1 MAAVNLNSF
10 YHRPEANF
18 SPSLWG
24 DRFINYISDSNVKEK
39 YSKTVEELKND
50 VRNLL
55 TAPETNMI
63 DTMNL
68 IDTLER
74 LGISYHFEN
83 EIEEKLQ
90 HYFHLN
96 TNYQDDEVYDLCTVA
111 LHFRLFRQHGHPIS
125 TEIFG
130 KWVDVEGKFKDDLKS
145 DAKGLLSLYE
155 ASHLRTRGET
165 VLDDALAFTTATLK
179 SIAPNLGSP
188 LKEQVVHALMQPLHL
203 GLPRIEARRFISVYE
218 DEENKNE
225 TLLNLAK
232 SDYNMLQ
239 ILHNEELQQ
248 VSRWW
253 KEIGI
258 ISKLPYAR
266 DRVVECF
273 FWAMG
278 VYHEPQYSRARIMLT
293 KTILMISLL
302 DDTYDSYGTI
312 EELDVFT
319 KAIQRWDY
327 GEIDGLP
334 EYMRPL
340 YKVVLELF
348 EQIEEELAKEDRSY
362 AVHYSIESLKEVVRS
377 YYVEAKWFIE
387 GYLPPFEE
395 YLEIALI
402 TCTYCY
408 IATTSLLGIQS
419 AIKDDFEWLG
429 KKPKMLVA
437 ALTVCRVV
445 DDIATYETEKE
456 RGQVAT
462 GIECYMKENGATKEE
477 AMAKFAEMSTT
488 AWKDSNQEN
497 LCDKSRDILM
507 NIIINMERLVD
518 VTYKNNEDGYT
529 HPHKLLKP
537 HIVALLVDPIK
548 I

>member
-1 MAAVNLNSF
+1 M
-10 YHRPEANF
+10 
-18 SPSLWG
+18 
-24 DRFINYISDSNVKEK
+24 KEK

-125 TEIFG
+125 TGMSTTFFINFLFIVFSWKITDNICFLFFQEIFG

-248 VSRWW
+248 VSR
-253 KEIGI
+253 
-258 ISKLPYAR
+258 YH
-266 DRVVECF
+266 F
-273 FWAMG
+273 FFN
-278 VYHEPQYSRARIMLT
+278 T
-293 KTILMISLL
+293 K
-302 DDTYDSYGTI
+302 
-312 EELDVFT
+312 
-319 KAIQRWDY
+319 
-327 GEIDGLP
+327 
-334 EYMRPL
+334 
-340 YKVVLELF
+340 
-348 EQIEEELAKEDRSY
+348 
-362 AVHYSIESLKEVVRS
+362 
-377 YYVEAKWFIE
+377 
-387 GYLPPFEE
+387 
-395 YLEIALI
+395 
-402 TCTYCY
+402 
-408 IATTSLLGIQS
+408 
-419 AIKDDFEWLG
+419 
-429 KKPKMLVA
+429 
-437 ALTVCRVV
+437 
-445 DDIATYETEKE
+445 
-456 RGQVAT
+456 
-462 GIECYMKENGATKEE
+462 
-477 AMAKFAEMSTT
+477 
-488 AWKDSNQEN
+488 
-497 LCDKSRDILM
+497 
-507 NIIINMERLVD
+507 
-518 VTYKNNEDGYT
+518 
-529 HPHKLLKP
+529 
-537 HIVALLVDPIK
+537 
-548 I
+548 